1 MAGREGAEHR
11 APVLF
16 CFPSIDTLE
25 RWYGFALVFIERV
38 RNYAPVFDVDIWRSS
53 VVLPRQC
60 VFHPILVITLCTATS
75 DLRVSE
81 RIHTTAYFG
90 VVLPGMGST

>member
-1 MAGREGAEHR
+1 M
-11 APVLF
+11 LSF
-16 CFPSIDTLE
+16 SINTLE
-25 RWYGFALVFIERV
+25 WWYRFALIFIESV
-38 RNYAPVFDVDIWRSS
+38 RNYASVFDVNIWRSS
-53 VVLPRQC
+53 VVLPRKS

-90 VVLPGMGST
+90 VVLPRMGST